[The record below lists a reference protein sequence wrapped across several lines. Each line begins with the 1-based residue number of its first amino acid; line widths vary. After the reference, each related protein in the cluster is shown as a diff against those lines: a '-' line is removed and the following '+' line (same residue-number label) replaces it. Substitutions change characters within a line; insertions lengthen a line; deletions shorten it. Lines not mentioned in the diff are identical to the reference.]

1 VTTSCEISF
10 WARSCS
16 ALSFLLL
23 LLQETEDAN
32 DLRIRGSV
40 APVQESGE
48 TGNRK
53 PGNQETQWSM
63 LTPVV
68 N

>member
-1 VTTSCEISF
+1 MTTSCEISF

-48 TGNRK
+48 TGN
-53 PGNQETQWSM
+53 PEQVSM
-63 LTPVV
+63 LAPAV